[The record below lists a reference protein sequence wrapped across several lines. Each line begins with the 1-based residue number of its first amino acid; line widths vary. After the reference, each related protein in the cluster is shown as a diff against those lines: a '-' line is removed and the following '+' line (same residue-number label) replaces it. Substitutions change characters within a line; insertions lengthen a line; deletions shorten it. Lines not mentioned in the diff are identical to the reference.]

1 MSRKTIF
8 RVSAGFLFVIFSVTS
23 PSWCYAQEIEWM
35 TKANMPT
42 ARSWFSTSVVNGK
55 IYAIGGWLGGERLS
69 TVEEYDPATNTWTKK
84 ADMLKARYNL
94 TTCVVDG
101 KIYAIGGGGGN
112 NRVEQYD
119 PSTDTWTRKTDMTN
133 GRGFLGASVVNGKIY
148 TIGGSSGEGTVAIVE
163 QYDPLTDT
171 WTRRA
176 DMPTAR
182 FSLATS
188 VVNDKIYAIGG
199 LYWDNANSI
208 GTRYSKVEEY
218 DPATDTWTT
227 KAPLPTPTND
237 PATVVVN
244 DKIYVIGGVG
254 AYSEEP
260 GAETYFLS
268 DVMRYDPSSDTW
280 SKEGNLKV
288 PRTALAASVVA
299 GRIYVLGGHED
310 RNVEPVI
317 KVEAFQPAPWS
328 FAHAPIPADAASLT
342 NTWVNLLWEG
352 GDFAASHDV
361 YLGDS
366 YDDVNDG
373 LGDTFRGN
381 FIPQLF
387 SAGFSGATYPD
398 GLVRGQTYY
407 WRIDEVNESESD
419 SPWKGPVWSFT
430 VQPNTAYNPFPADGD
445 EFIDPN
451 VVLSWKPGLGAALH
465 TVYFGDNFD
474 DVNNAVADLNQRST
488 TNTQG
493 TTTYT
498 PGTLEFGKTYYWRVD
513 EIGGGRGGGTY
524 KGQVWS
530 LTTQG
535 AAENPEPSNSA
546 HNVGMN
552 PILRWTPKENGFSHQ
567 IYFGTDKEAV
577 RGADTGSS
585 EYKGTQIPGAEK
597 FDPGILSWNTTYY
610 WRIDEVS
617 NDKPDNPLSG
627 SIWNFTTGDFL
638 IVDDF
643 ESYNADNQIWWSWK
657 DGVGYAD
664 HPTELPY
671 PGNGTGSQVG
681 NDTTFEIYRVHEGK
695 ESLPFQYDNN
705 KPGSRMYS
713 EATLTLTS
721 LHNWTLYDLST
732 LSIWFAPDWDWRTDL
747 PTSDSEPM
755 YVVINDKA
763 VIFHDNP
770 DVAIIFGWTEWRINL
785 QRFADQGVNLTNVH
799 TIGLGFGDRNNPQ
812 PGGKG
817 LMAFDDIRLYRPS
830 DASGE

>member
-288 PRTALAASVVA
+288 TRTALAASVVA

-328 FAHAPIPADAASLT
+328 LAHAPNPSDGALLT
-342 NTWVNLLWEG
+342 ETWVNLLWDR
-352 GDFAASHDV
+352 GDFAVSHDV

-366 YDDVNDG
+366 FD
-373 LGDTFRGN
+373 
-381 FIPQLF
+381 
-387 SAGFSGATYPD
+387 A
-398 GLVRGQTYY
+398 
-407 WRIDEVNESESD
+407 VNESRLPCS
-419 SPWKGPVWSFT
+419 GP
-430 VQPNTAYNPFPADGD
+430 
-445 EFIDPN
+445 
-451 VVLSWKPGLGAALH
+451 
-465 TVYFGDNFD
+465 
-474 DVNNAVADLNQRST
+474 R
-488 TNTQG
+488 
-493 TTTYT
+493 
-498 PGTLEFGKTYYWRVD
+498 WR
-513 EIGGGRGGGTY
+513 
-524 KGQVWS
+524 
-530 LTTQG
+530 
-535 AAENPEPSNSA
+535 P
-546 HNVGMN
+546 
-552 PILRWTPKENGFSHQ
+552 
-567 IYFGTDKEAV
+567 
-577 RGADTGSS
+577 
-585 EYKGTQIPGAEK
+585 
-597 FDPGILSWNTTYY
+597 
-610 WRIDEVS
+610 
-617 NDKPDNPLSG
+617 
-627 SIWNFTTGDFL
+627 
-638 IVDDF
+638 
-643 ESYNADNQIWWSWK
+643 
-657 DGVGYAD
+657 
-664 HPTELPY
+664 
-671 PGNGTGSQVG
+671 
-681 NDTTFEIYRVHEGK
+681 
-695 ESLPFQYDNN
+695 
-705 KPGSRMYS
+705 
-713 EATLTLTS
+713 
-721 LHNWTLYDLST
+721 
-732 LSIWFAPDWDWRTDL
+732 
-747 PTSDSEPM
+747 
-755 YVVINDKA
+755 
-763 VIFHDNP
+763 
-770 DVAIIFGWTEWRINL
+770 
-785 QRFADQGVNLTNVH
+785 
-799 TIGLGFGDRNNPQ
+799 
-812 PGGKG
+812 
-817 LMAFDDIRLYRPS
+817 
-830 DASGE
+830 